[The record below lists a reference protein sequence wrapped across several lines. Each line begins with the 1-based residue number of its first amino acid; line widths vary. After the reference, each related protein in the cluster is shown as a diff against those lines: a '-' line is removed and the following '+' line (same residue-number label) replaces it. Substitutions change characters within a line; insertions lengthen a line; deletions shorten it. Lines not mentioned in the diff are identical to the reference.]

1 MGVISEFIE
10 KRYSLADIGREISQ
24 SWRNYDSATGIK
36 VTEETALQTTAV
48 YACVTLIAQTLAE
61 LPLQVFKR
69 IPPRGKELA
78 VDYHLYSLLHDNP
91 NPEMPSFQMR
101 ETMQGHILL
110 RGNAYAEIDWDERT
124 GQARGIWP
132 LRPDRMRLFR
142 DKGKLY
148 YIYTTSDGQE
158 HILPSYRVW
167 HIPGFG
173 YDGLMGYT
181 PIKLSREAIGL
192 SRATEE
198 FGARFFGQGTHVG
211 GIIQYPGKLK
221 DEGLKRYKE
230 SVNEAYSG
238 LGKSHRLLLL
248 EEGMQWQKVGIDP
261 DDAQFLETRKFQLN
275 EICRFY
281 RVPPHLVSD
290 TAPTTSWGT
299 GIEQQN
305 IGFLQYTI
313 QPWLTRWE
321 QWAHMKL
328 MGPED
333 RKKYFV
339 EFLVQGLLRGDAKSR
354 SEYYNQRFMIGSMSP
369 NDIRAKENENPIDGG
384 DKYYIPLNMVEA
396 GEADIIQPISGQN
409 SFRGNQLFEIRSKR
423 LSLLRARTAK
433 SYERVFRDAAARV
446 VKRETLDIKKAA
458 RKYLGERTA
467 GEFNAWLNE
476 FYATFP
482 EYIQRQIRPAA
493 EGLMEAI
500 GPLAAEEVNG
510 EPDKEKLEKFVDDY
524 MTAFDK
530 RYTDSSKGQL
540 QAVVEENRESQEE
553 ALAAVETRL
562 GEWEERRPG
571 KVAMNETVQLSNAVA
586 KIVFA
591 GAGVTKLVWNA
602 IGSDSCPFCQEMDGK
617 VVGIDKPFVGADDVL
632 EAEGKSDMKV
642 YRPTTHAPLHEGCV
656 CQVSPG

>member
-1 MGVISEFIE
+1 M
-10 KRYSLADIGREISQ
+10 KL
-24 SWRNYDSATGIK
+24 N
-36 VTEETALQTTAV
+36 
-48 YACVTLIAQTLAE
+48 
-61 LPLQVFKR
+61 
-69 IPPRGKELA
+69 
-78 VDYHLYSLLHDNP
+78 
-91 NPEMPSFQMR
+91 
-101 ETMQGHILL
+101 
-110 RGNAYAEIDWDERT
+110 
-124 GQARGIWP
+124 
-132 LRPDRMRLFR
+132 R

-148 YIYTTSDGQE
+148 YIYTTPDSQE

-173 YDGLMGYT
+173 YDGLLGYT
-181 PIKLSREAIGL
+181 PMRLAREAIGL
-192 SRATEE
+192 SLATEN
-198 FGARFFGQGTHVG
+198 FGATLFSQGTHPG
-211 GIIQYPGKLK
+211 LIATHPGKLTK
-221 DEGLKRYKE
+221 QGSENLDRSLNERY
-230 SVNEAYSG
+230 AG
-238 LGKSHRLLLL
+238 LGKAHRLMVL
-248 EEGMQWQKVGIDP
+248 EEGLTIEKIGINP

-290 TAPTTSWGT
+290 TAPSTSWGT

-354 SEYYNQRFMIGSMSP
+354 SEYYNQRFMVGSMSP
-369 NDIRAKENENPIDGG
+369 NDIRAKENENPIEGG
-384 DKYYIPLNMVEA
+384 DIYCIPLNMVKM

-409 SFRGNQLFEIRSKR
+409 AFRDNRPFEIRSKR
-423 LSLLRARTAK
+423 SAILRARTAK

-446 VKRETLDIKKAA
+446 VKRETQDIRKAA

-467 GEFNAWLNE
+467 GDFIAWLKD
-476 FYATFP
+476 FYGTFP
-482 EYIQRQIRPAA
+482 EYIQRQIKPAA

-500 GPLAAEEVNG
+500 GPLAADEVNG
-510 EPDKEKLEKFVDDY
+510 QPDMQELEKFVDDY

-540 QAVVEENRESQEE
+540 EEIVGGNRESQEE
-553 ALAAVETRL
+553 ALEAVEARL
-562 GEWEERRPG
+562 GEWEDKRPD

-602 IGSDSCPFCQEMDGK
+602 LGSDSCPICQEMDGK
-617 VVGIDKPFVGADDVL
+617 VVGIEQDFVGADTVL
-632 EAEGKSDMKV
+632 EGEGQSPMHI
-642 YRPTTHAPLHEGCV
+642 YRPASHAPLHQGCV
-656 CQVSPG
+656 CQISPG

>member
-1 MGVISEFIE
+1 MGKISDYIE
-10 KRYSLADIGREISQ
+10 KRYSLADLDRDM
-24 SWRNYDSATGIK
+24 DSVFYGTPTATGIK

-61 LPLQVFKR
+61 LPMQVFKR

-78 VDYHLYSLLHDNP
+78 IDYHLYSLLHDAP

-124 GQARGIWP
+124 GRARGIWP
-132 LRPDRMRLFR
+132 LRPDKMKLNR

-148 YIYTTSDGQE
+148 YIYTTPDSQE

-173 YDGLMGYT
+173 YDGLLGYT
-181 PIKLSREAIGL
+181 PMRLAREAIGL
-192 SRATEE
+192 SLATEN
-198 FGARFFGQGTHVG
+198 FGATLFSQGTHPG
-211 GIIQYPGKLK
+211 LIAKMPGKMSGQGSINL
-221 DEGLKRYKE
+221 DRTLNERY
-230 SVNEAYSG
+230 AG
-238 LGKSHRLLLL
+238 LGKAHRLMVL
-248 EEGMQWQKVGIDP
+248 EEGLTIEKIGINP

-290 TAPTTSWGT
+290 TAPSTSWGT

-354 SEYYNQRFMIGSMSP
+354 SEYYNQRFMVGSMSP

-384 DKYYIPLNMVEA
+384 DKYYIPLNMIEA

-409 SFRGNQLFEIRSKR
+409 ARRDMSPEDWKEAYEDGTPHWAEDMEPSLFAQEFANELKKRNIGNKLLEIGCGNGRDSIFFTKAGFEVTAIDIAPGAIDLAQKNAKLADVNIDFHEASAEDMPFEDATYNAIFT
-423 LSLLRARTAK
+423 LSVLHSTNMYK
-433 SYERVFRDAAARV
+433 SIPETARV
-446 VKRETLDIKKAA
+446 LKQNGLMLIYIYGNTEMANGQIDITISINEFIKLIEMSGYKILDI
-458 RKYLGERTA
+458 YTEQQENFDEA
-467 GEFNAWLNE
+467 GEKHQIIVALLE
-476 FYATFP
+476 
-482 EYIQRQIRPAA
+482 RQ
-493 EGLMEAI
+493 
-500 GPLAAEEVNG
+500 
-510 EPDKEKLEKFVDDY
+510 
-524 MTAFDK
+524 
-530 RYTDSSKGQL
+530 
-540 QAVVEENRESQEE
+540 
-553 ALAAVETRL
+553 
-562 GEWEERRPG
+562 
-571 KVAMNETVQLSNAVA
+571 
-586 KIVFA
+586 
-591 GAGVTKLVWNA
+591 
-602 IGSDSCPFCQEMDGK
+602 
-617 VVGIDKPFVGADDVL
+617 
-632 EAEGKSDMKV
+632 
-642 YRPTTHAPLHEGCV
+642 
-656 CQVSPG
+656 